1 LGEWSISSTGI
12 TNTAVFLSEPSSPTE
27 EPEQNKYE
35 DNEIQ
40 IKTQVTSHLH
50 IKLKVLKLN
59 RLMQNHGNL
68 VLLLI

>member
-1 LGEWSISSTGI
+1 VQHFLHRN
-12 TNTAVFLSEPSSPTE
+12 NTYSFFLSEPSSQRE

-40 IKTQVTSHLH
+40 IKTQVTSYPR
-50 IKLKVLKLN
+50 IKLKVFKLK
-59 RLMQNHGNL
+59 RGIKNHENL